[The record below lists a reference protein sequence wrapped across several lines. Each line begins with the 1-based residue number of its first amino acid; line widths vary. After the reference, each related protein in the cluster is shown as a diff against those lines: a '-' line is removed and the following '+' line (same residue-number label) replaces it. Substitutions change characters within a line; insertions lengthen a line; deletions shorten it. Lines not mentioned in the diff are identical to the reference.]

1 MFFHME
7 PNGQGNF
14 MAVFGFDYRCETASL
29 QAMKFRTRSIP
40 SKKKTKLKKRWH
52 YVSHIF
58 YKSLACKELVMQKQ
72 AKINDKNRRFGVFM
86 TPLSR
91 RNKNYKVCGEV

>member
-29 QAMKFRTRSIP
+29 QAMKFRARSIP
-40 SKKKTKLKKRWH
+40 SKKKTKLKKK
-52 YVSHIF
+52 VELFFSHI
-58 YKSLACKELVMQKQ
+58 LCLLHV
-72 AKINDKNRRFGVFM
+72 KNW
-86 TPLSR
+86 
-91 RNKNYKVCGEV
+91 